1 MEPYLLKDEEL
12 KELVVKIP
20 CWEINNEQIQREFN
34 FYNFIE
40 AFSFMTKI
48 ALICEKYNHHPN
60 WENVY
65 SKVIIRLST
74 HDLGGIT
81 NLDQTLAS
89 EINKVFDFRITNL
102 NVYFKNYKIK
112 HKAKNLIKN
121 SLYSIS
127 EFSKSKK
134 IVFNF
139 SLKYPLPIKT
149 P

>member
-1 MEPYLLKDEEL
+1 MKPYLLQNEEL

-20 CWEINNEQIQREFN
+20 GWKINSKHIEREFN
-34 FYNFIE
+34 FNNFID

-65 SKVIIRLST
+65 SKVKIRLNT

-89 EINKVFDFRITNL
+89 EINKIFDL
-102 NVYFKNYKIK
+102 
-112 HKAKNLIKN
+112 
-121 SLYSIS
+121 
-127 EFSKSKK
+127 
-134 IVFNF
+134 
-139 SLKYPLPIKT
+139 
-149 P
+149 